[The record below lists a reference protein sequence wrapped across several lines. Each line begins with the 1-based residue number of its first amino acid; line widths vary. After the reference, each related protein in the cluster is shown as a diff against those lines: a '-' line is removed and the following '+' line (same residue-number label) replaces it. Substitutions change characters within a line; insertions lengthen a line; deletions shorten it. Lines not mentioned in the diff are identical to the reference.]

1 MGRLLTIETGLACNN
16 HCEFCPQRVIRG
28 FGAGPVELDTAELK
42 RRIDRAREDGFDE
55 VAFSGGEPSIRKDLV
70 ELVGHARNR
79 GFRRVFITTNGR
91 MFAYRDLAARI
102 IEAGLT
108 GVSVSLH
115 GPNAEVHDALTGSP
129 GSFQQAVKGLVN
141 LRAAASRLDRHL
153 DTSTVTLVVPGNL
166 PHLRETLELAGRLG
180 AGLHIVQPFVLSR
193 ENLDRADEFI
203 LPVDDIV
210 KGIEGAL
217 AGGLPHGGR
226 VKPYNIPPCLLE
238 HLGDAIEPQTY
249 SLKTHR
255 EFEEDV
261 GSRDGRRPE
270 GQFYRT
276 DQCDDCRRLCP
287 GFRIEHLPEN
297 DATDMILEAVAHT
310 LQAAPGGEVT
320 LGSLDLLTREGLEQV
335 FSGVRDRGGGRV
347 RVIWGGYGRTD
358 TSGLVDACRETGVD
372 EVCLL
377 AYPEMVRPTDNRARL
392 PGNLEKLRRDLG
404 LFGQGVGP
412 TPSLLAVANMLYHD
426 GFMLDE
432 AGYLDLLSLVRAA
445 GGQDAFLVAP
455 EVITTLLPAHDETF
469 REQVAQAA
477 PGLRSGV
484 EALGMNPWLVSSI
497 ERPEILPGDW
507 LETRLGAV
515 LDTVDWRKSYVRHPF
530 VGLKFG
536 WVMWSH
542 PGWLFHNPGDP

>member
-28 FGAGPVELDTAELK
+28 FGTGPVELGTGELK

-70 ELVGHARNR
+70 EVVGYARSR
-79 GFRRVFITTNGR
+79 GFERVFITTNGR
-91 MFAYRDLAARI
+91 MFAYRDLATRV

-129 GSFQQAVKGLVN
+129 GSFEQAVKGLVN
-141 LRAAASRLDRHL
+141 LHEAASRMDRRL
-153 DTSTVTLVVPGNL
+153 DTSTVTLVVPHNL
-166 PHLRETLELAGRLG
+166 PLLKEILELAGQLG

-203 LPVDDIV
+203 LPVEDIV
-210 KGIEGAL
+210 KGLERAL

-238 HLGDAIEPQTY
+238 HLGDVIEPQTY
-249 SLKTHR
+249 SLKTFR
-255 EFEEDV
+255 EFENDV

-270 GQFYRT
+270 GQFYWT
-276 DQCDDCRRLCP
+276 EQCDDCKQLCP
-287 GFRIEHLPEN
+287 GFRIEHLPES
-297 DATDMILEAVAHT
+297 DATGMILEAAAHT
-310 LQAAPGGEVT
+310 LRAAPCGEVT
-320 LGSLDLLTREGLEQV
+320 LGSLDLLTREGLKEV
-335 FSGVRDRGGGRV
+335 FKGVREQGAGRV
-347 RVIWGGYGRTD
+347 RVIWGGFGRVD
-358 TSGLVDACRETGVD
+358 TAGLVGACRETGV
-372 EVCLL
+372 EEICLL
-377 AYPEMVRPTDNRARL
+377 AYPEMVRPTDRRARL
-392 PGNLEKLRRDLG
+392 PGNLDRLREDLA
-404 LFGQGVGP
+404 LFRRGP
-412 TPSLLAVANMLYHD
+412 GPRPSLLAVANMLYDD

-432 AGYLDLLSLVRAA
+432 AGFLDLLGLVKTA
-445 GGQDAFLVAP
+445 GGLDAFFVAP
-455 EVITTLLPAHDETF
+455 EVITTLLPAHDEAF
-469 REQVAQAA
+469 RARVVAAV

-484 EALGMNPWLVSSI
+484 EALGMHPRLVSSI
-497 ERPEILPGDW
+497 ERPDPLPDGW
-507 LETRLGAV
+507 LESRIGA
-515 LDTVDWRKSYVRHPF
+515 LLATVDWRGSYVRHPF

-542 PGWLFHNPGDP
+542 PGWLFHNPGA